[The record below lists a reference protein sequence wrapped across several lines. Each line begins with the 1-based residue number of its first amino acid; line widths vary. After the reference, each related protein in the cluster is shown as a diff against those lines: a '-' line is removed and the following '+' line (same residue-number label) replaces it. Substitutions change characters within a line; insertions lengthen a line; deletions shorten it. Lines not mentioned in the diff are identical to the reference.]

1 MCIHIRDVLCGSAV
15 DKLAVQTACCGKCAA
30 IFYAKTVRE
39 WHETGMGMALD
50 PAQTGKAAGYGN
62 GKPVG

>member
-1 MCIHIRDVLCGSAV
+1 MCIHIHAVLCRCDV
-15 DKLAVQTACCGKCAA
+15 DKLAVQTVCCGKCAA

-39 WHETGMGMALD
+39 WHEKGMGMALD